1 MFWVPQ
7 SGSIGIGIGIGIFSY
22 AGSVQFGITVD
33 QGIQACPNA
42 IMDYFHNSFYE
53 LAEAA
58 GIGLETPAKP
68 RAANV
73 KTKPPQRKRK
83 QPA

>member
-1 MFWVPQ
+1 M
-7 SGSIGIGIGIGIFSY
+7 SIFSY
-22 AGSVQFGITVD
+22 AGNVHFGITVD

-58 GIGLETPAKP
+58 GIELETPAKTTRCQCQNQAP
-68 RAANV
+68 SARAQATGLNSLAHS
-73 KTKPPQRKRK
+73 P
-83 QPA
+83 

>member
-1 MFWVPQ
+1 MFWVSQ
-7 SGSIGIGIGIGIFSY
+7 SGSIGIFSY
-22 AGSVQFGITVD
+22 AGNVHFGITVD

-58 GIGLETPAKP
+58 GIELETPAKP
-68 RAANV
+68 LAANV
-73 KTKPPQRKRK
+73 KTKPPRRERR